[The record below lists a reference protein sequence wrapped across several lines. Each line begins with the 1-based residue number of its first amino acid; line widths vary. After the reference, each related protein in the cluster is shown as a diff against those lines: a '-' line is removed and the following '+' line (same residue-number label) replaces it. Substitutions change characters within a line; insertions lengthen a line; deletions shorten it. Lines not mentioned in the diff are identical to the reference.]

1 MLNEVGVR
9 LDLLV
14 TGWVFGALVVITALL
29 WLGFKKADVFDDDP
43 WLMGAIL
50 STVATVI
57 TGIVLAVSLW
67 PYSTEYYKVYRVSGT
82 VEKVTNKMVEASG
95 EFSNTTVLTLD
106 TVDRPVVMSD
116 PRGVTLEGLDVDLT
130 CSIKWHYQAQ
140 DTYHCEIY
148 SIGEVND

>member
-1 MLNEVGVR
+1 MIEIGTR
-9 LDLLV
+9 FDLLV
-14 TGWVFGALVVITALL
+14 IGWVFGALVVITALL
-29 WLGFKKADVFDDDP
+29 WLGFRKAKWYDEDMWGFP
-43 WLMGAIL
+43 AIL
-50 STVATVI
+50 STAFTVI
-57 TGIVLAVSLW
+57 IGLVLMVALF

-95 EFSNTTVLTLD
+95 EFSESTVLTLD

-116 PRGVTLEGLDVDLT
+116 PRGVTLEGKQVDLT

-148 SIGEVND
+148 SIGGQQ

>member
-14 TGWVFGALVVITALL
+14 MGWVFGALVVITVLL
-29 WLGFKKADVFDDDP
+29 WLGFRKSDVFDGDP
-43 WLMGAIL
+43 WLMGAL
-50 STVATVI
+50 FSAAFTVI
-57 TGIVLAVSLW
+57 IGIGLAVLLW

-95 EFSNTTVLTLD
+95 EFSESTVLTLD

-116 PRGVTLEGLDVDLT
+116 PRGVTLEGKQVDLT
-130 CSIKWHYQAQ
+130 CSINWHYMAQ

-148 SIGEVND
+148 SIGENQ